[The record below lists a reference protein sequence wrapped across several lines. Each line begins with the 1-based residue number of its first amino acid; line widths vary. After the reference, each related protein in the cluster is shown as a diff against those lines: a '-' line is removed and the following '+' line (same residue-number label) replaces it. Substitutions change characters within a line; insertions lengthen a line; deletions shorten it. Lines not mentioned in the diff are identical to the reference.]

1 MNFIPVSSIK
11 SKPVKIEEG
20 SNKTIEDYAKYV
32 SSQRETDFDTSDIV
46 TNILLD
52 DGFEKDLKS
61 SPAPKF
67 EKINLKLPEAAWK
80 KLDRISKETG
90 KGKDEIL
97 DLISKK
103 LIADKKFLG
112 WQKSVGSKSKQ
123 E

>member
-1 MNFIPVSSIK
+1 MNFIPLSSIK
-11 SKPVKIEEG
+11 SKPTKIEEG
-20 SNKTIEDYAKYV
+20 SNKTIEDYARYV
-32 SSQRETDFDTSDIV
+32 SSQREADFDTSDIV

-52 DGFEKDLKS
+52 DGFEKDMKS

-90 KGKDEIL
+90 KAKDEIL
-97 DLISKK
+97 ALISKR

-112 WQKSVGSKSKQ
+112 WRKSNNTETAES
-123 E
+123 